1 VDEIDWS
8 SATPIL
14 GLRYHRPSD
23 LIALSCGDLK
33 IRVVDI
39 ETKKVIRELRGCAED
54 INDFV
59 SGVLRDGVLRVVLMT

>member
-1 VDEIDWS
+1 MDEIDWS
-8 SATPIL
+8 STTPIT

-33 IRVVDI
+33 TRVVDI

-59 SGVLRDGVLRVVLMT
+59 GSILRYNIHQ